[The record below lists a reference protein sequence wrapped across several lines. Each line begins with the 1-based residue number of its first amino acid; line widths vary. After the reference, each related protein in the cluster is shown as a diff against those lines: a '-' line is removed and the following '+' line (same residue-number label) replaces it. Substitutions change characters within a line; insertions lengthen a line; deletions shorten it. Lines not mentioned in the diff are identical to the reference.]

1 MHRYLRRVR
10 VSWPVIVSR
19 HPNTLMREADVY
31 VLLVVRLQRPTPPTE
46 RLVCVKIRAAFRFV
60 LHRRR
65 AAFDCFA
72 PRLRE

>member
-1 MHRYLRRVR
+1 VHRYLRRVR
-10 VSWPVIVSR
+10 VPWPAIVSR
-19 HPNTLMREADVY
+19 DPNALILEADVY

-65 AAFDCFA
+65 TTFDCFG